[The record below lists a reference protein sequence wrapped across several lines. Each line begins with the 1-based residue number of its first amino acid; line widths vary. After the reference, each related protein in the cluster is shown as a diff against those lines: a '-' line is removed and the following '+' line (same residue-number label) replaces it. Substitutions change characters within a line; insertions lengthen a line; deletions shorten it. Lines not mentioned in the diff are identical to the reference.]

1 MRIHELATKNVHFMS
16 VVDKIRKKIDE
27 QNEKN

>member
-1 MRIHELATKNVHFMS
+1 MLLDVRIQELVSKNAHFMG

-27 QNEKN
+27 